1 MTRNSEWFNLPSLTI
16 IHVIMK
22 TTLFTVALL
31 LAPYFSNSQRI
42 FEATNGS
49 WVNQNLSV
57 ETFQDFVI
65 SGYTET
71 NPATGLLTPTFKVS
85 NVFGTPMNTYY
96 VDYPDAIYL
105 MDFTIREATGTIILT
120 GMTAVTTGGTPYKM
134 IVAEVNFMTGAP
146 VQSSLEYTFS
156 GTSMIPHQVIC
167 SETTSQVTVVG
178 TEIAGTLTSSNYSTI
193 PKFGFVLGLDINNFN
208 TILYPPIEMDLPAT
222 SIWDYDILENITEVP
237 GSGYFISGSCNAP
250 TSGEQNLITMGT
262 DYTGAVTFSNI
273 IDNTNSRFA
282 GSSVMYNL
290 PLNVVYLL
298 ANNSVIHQFQVAIC
312 DPLTGAFLTPWTRH
326 QLSGYPIGSGVDQNG
341 FRLQQ
346 SRDNMI
352 VIGGYLSAP
361 SGALPE
367 QLTPFQITMKD
378 DLSFLAAKVYQSGNN
393 SPLSPSYFEENGN
406 SVLANTPDMITY
418 NTSVNR
424 TYLVN
429 QNTNNGGFD
438 LNVSS
443 LLKISKCEKQV
454 PVTTFTTTPV
464 FVGSGSFN
472 PLPMYPVT
480 YLPTP
485 GPRPIMESILCQS
498 VAPAIAVN
506 TPEITLSPNPAN
518 DFVNITSDE
527 ETIQNVLV
535 YDMKGNLVLSQKA
548 GERTANTIT
557 LGVGKLDQGAYIIEI
572 TTKEGTIHRERF
584 VKE

>member
-1 MTRNSEWFNLPSLTI
+1 MTRTGEWLNFQSLTI

-22 TTLFTVALL
+22 TTLFTVAVLL
-31 LAPYFSNSQRI
+31 SQLCNAQR
-42 FEATNGS
+42 FLEVTNGS
-49 WVNQNLSV
+49 WVNPNLSV

-96 VDYPDAIYL
+96 VDYPDAVYL
-105 MDFTIREATGTIILT
+105 MDFTIREATNTIILT

-134 IVAEVNFMTGAP
+134 IVAEVDFMTGTP

-156 GTSMIPHQVIC
+156 GNSMIPHQVIC
-167 SETTSQVTVVG
+167 SETMAQVTVVG
-178 TEIAGTLTSSNYSTI
+178 TEIVGTLAASNYSTI
-193 PKFGFVLGLDINNFN
+193 PKFGFVLGLDLNNFN

-222 SIWDYDILENITEVP
+222 SIWDYDMLENITEVP
-237 GSGYFISGSCNAP
+237 GSGYFISGSCNPPA
-250 TSGEQNLITMGT
+250 SGEQNLITVGT
-262 DYTGAVTFSNI
+262 DYAGNVTFSNI
-273 IDNTNSRFA
+273 IDNTNSRFT
-282 GSSVMYNL
+282 GSSVMYNA

-312 DPLTGAFLTPWTRH
+312 DPVTGAFLTPWTRH
-326 QLSGYPIGSGVDQNG
+326 QMTAYPIGSGVDQNG

-346 SRDNMI
+346 SSGNMI

-367 QLTPFQITMKD
+367 KLTPFQITMKD
-378 DLSFLAAKVYQSGNN
+378 NLSFLAAKVYQSGNN
-393 SPLSPSYFEENGN
+393 SPLSPSYFEESGN
-406 SVLANTPDMITY
+406 SVFINTPDMITY
-418 NTSVNR
+418 NTSSNR

-443 LLKISKCEKQV
+443 LLKASKCEKLV
-454 PVTTFTTTPV
+454 PVMTTTTNPV
-464 FVGSGSFN
+464 LVGSGNFN
-472 PLPMYPVT
+472 PLPMYPAT

-485 GPRPIMESILCQS
+485 GPRPIQQTVLCQS
-498 VAPAIAVN
+498 VSPAIAVN
-506 TPEITLSPNPAN
+506 NPEPTLAPNPAN
-518 DFVNITSDE
+518 DFVNVTLDE
-527 ETIQNVLV
+527 ETIQNVTV
-535 YDMKGNLVLSQKA
+535 YDMKGNLVLSQTGSA
-548 GERTANTIT
+548 RTGNTIT
-557 LGVGKLDQGAYIIEI
+557 LGVGKLDQGAYIVEI
-572 TTKEGTIHRERF
+572 TTKEGNIHRERF

>member
-1 MTRNSEWFNLPSLTI
+1 
-16 IHVIMK
+16 MK
-22 TTLFTVALL
+22 TTLFTVAVLL
-31 LAPYFSNSQRI
+31 SQLCNAQR
-42 FEATNGS
+42 FLETTNGS
-49 WVNQNLSV
+49 WLNPNLSV

-71 NPATGLLTPTFKVS
+71 NPATGLLTPTFKVC
-85 NVFGTPMNTYY
+85 NVMGTPMNTYY
-96 VDYPDAIYL
+96 VNYPDAVYL

-146 VQSSLEYTFS
+146 VQSSLEYTFN
-156 GTSMIPHQVIC
+156 GNSMVPHQVIC
-167 SETTSQVTVVG
+167 SETTAQVTVVG
-178 TEIAGTLTSSNYSTI
+178 TEIVGTLASSNYSTI
-193 PKFGFVLGLDINNFN
+193 PKFGFVLGLDLNNFN
-208 TILYPPIEMDLPAT
+208 TILYNPIEMDLPAT
-222 SIWDYDILENITEVP
+222 SMWDYDMLENITEVP

-250 TSGEQNLITMGT
+250 ASGEQNLITVGT
-262 DYTGAVTFSNI
+262 DYVGNVTFSNI

-282 GSSVMYNL
+282 GSSVMYNS

-312 DPLTGAFLTPWTRH
+312 DPVTGAFFTPWTRH

-346 SRDNMI
+346 SHDNMI

-361 SGALPE
+361 SGALPQ

-378 DLSFLAAKVYQSGNN
+378 NLSFLAAKIYQSGNN

-406 SVLANTPDMITY
+406 SVFINTPDMITY
-418 NTSVNR
+418 NTSSNR

-429 QNTNNGGFD
+429 QNTINGGFD

-443 LLKISKCEKQV
+443 LLKVSKCEKLV
-454 PVTTFTTTPV
+454 PVMTTTTNPIL
-464 FVGSGSFN
+464 VGTGNFN
-472 PLPMYPVT
+472 PLPMYPAT

-485 GPRPIMESILCQS
+485 GPRPIQHNVLCQS
-498 VAPAIAVN
+498 IPPAIAVH
-506 TPEITLSPNPAN
+506 TPEITVAPNPAT
-518 DFVNITSDE
+518 DLLTVTMDD
-527 ETIQNVLV
+527 ETIQDVSV
-535 YDMKGNLVLSQKA
+535 YDMKGNLVLSQK
-548 GERTANTIT
+548 GSERTLNAIT
-557 LGVGKLDQGAYIIEI
+557 LGIGKLDQGAYIVEI
-572 TTKEGTIHRERF
+572 TTKEGNIHRERF

>member
-1 MTRNSEWFNLPSLTI
+1 
-16 IHVIMK
+16 MK

-49 WVNQNLSV
+49 WVNPNLSI

-71 NPATGLLTPTFKVS
+71 NPGTGLLTPTFKIS
-85 NVFGTPMNTYY
+85 NIVGVPMNTYY

-105 MDFTIREATGTIILT
+105 MDFTVREATGTIIFT

-134 IVAEVNFMTGAP
+134 IVAEVDLMTGTP
-146 VQSSLEYTFS
+146 VQSSIEYTFN
-156 GTSMIPHQVIC
+156 GNSMVPHQVIC
-167 SETTSQVTVVG
+167 SEANNQVTVVG
-178 TEIAGTLTSSNYSTI
+178 TEIAGTITASNYSTI
-193 PKFGFVLGLDINNFN
+193 PKFGFVLGLDLTNFN
-208 TILYPPIEMDLPAT
+208 TIIYPPIEMDLPAA
-222 SIWDYDILENITEVP
+222 SIWDYDMLENITEVP

-250 TSGEQNLITMGT
+250 GSGEQNLITMGT
-262 DYTGAVTFSNI
+262 DYAGTVTFSNI

-282 GSSVMYNL
+282 GSSVMYNA

-298 ANNSVIHQFQVAIC
+298 ANNSVIHQFQIAIC
-312 DPLTGAFLTPWTRH
+312 DPITGAFLTPWTRH
-326 QLSGYPIGSGVDQNG
+326 QMTAFPIGSGVDQNG

-346 SRDNMI
+346 SSGNLI

-361 SGALPE
+361 SGALPQ

-378 DLSFLAAKVYQSGNN
+378 NLSFLVAKIYQSGNN
-393 SPLSPSYFEENGN
+393 TPLSPSYFEENGN
-406 SVLANTPDMITY
+406 SVFINTPDMITY
-418 NTSVNR
+418 NPYSNR

-443 LLKISKCEKQV
+443 LLSVSKCEKSV
-454 PVTTFTTTPV
+454 PVSTFTTNPI
-464 FVGSGSFN
+464 FVGTGIFN
-472 PLPMYPVT
+472 PLPMYAVT
-480 YLPTP
+480 YIPTP
-485 GPRPIMESILCQS
+485 GQRPIQETVLCKS
-498 VAPAIAVN
+498 VAAAIAVN
-506 TPEITLSPNPAN
+506 TPEITLAPNPAN
-518 DFVNITSDE
+518 DFVNITLDE

-535 YDMKGNLVLSQKA
+535 YDLKGNTVLSQKGSDRGMNA
-548 GERTANTIT
+548 ITI
-557 LGVGKLDQGAYIIEI
+557 GVGKLVQGAYIIEV
-572 TTKEGTIHRERF
+572 TTKEGNILRERF